1 MRDNLKFPEQ
11 DNPNFKDRGLG
22 DTIDRFTQ
30 ATGIKWLIMNIS
42 QKFGVSCGCKQRRKL
57 LNKWF
62 PYKQI
67 NKMNKKITIEDILDP
82 ISPKVFF
89 TEYWNKKHLI
99 LRRNKFKNLF
109 TWVDFNKYL
118 NQYPDMKG
126 LQILNYRLDGDG
138 RWCLDKVRKGQLKL
152 PMLKKDTV
160 YKLWKEG
167 KSFVL
172 PFAEYQKKDLVDICH
187 EFERYFEK
195 GQCNV
200 YASPRANSKSFPAH
214 SDNTENFLFHTE
226 GNVKWTIYKE
236 FAPDKPKEILEEFI
250 LEAGDL
256 LYIPQYQYHK
266 VDTIGPRILI
276 SIHFSNKVKQSLDNF
291 QVSPLGASTRNKWYN
306 WSPEKPFNKDGARI
320 EERRLVSDSWKQ
332 KYFRNKI

>member
-1 MRDNLKFPEQ
+1 V
-11 DNPNFKDRGLG
+11 KDKGFG
-22 DTIDRFTQ
+22 DTFDRFTKT
-30 ATGIKWLIMNIS
+30 TGIKWLIITVTGWFN
-42 QKFGVSCGCKQRRKL
+42 VNCGCEYRRKL

-62 PYKQI
+62 PYKQK

-109 TWVDFNKYL
+109 TWVDFDKYL
-118 NQYPDMKG
+118 NKYPDMKG

-152 PMLKKDTV
+152 PMLKKDKI

-172 PFAEYQKKDLVDICH
+172 PFAEYQKKELVDICH
-187 EFERYFEK
+187 EFERYFQK

-226 GNVKWTIYKE
+226 GQVKWTIYKE
-236 FAPDKPKEILEEFI
+236 FAPSKPKEILEEFV

-276 SIHFSNKVKQSLDNF
+276 SIHFSNKPKQSLDNF
-291 QVSPLGASTRNKWYN
+291 QISALGATNRNKWYD
-306 WSPEKPFNKDGARI
+306 WSPKKPFNKIGKRI
-320 EERRLVSDSWKQ
+320 QERRMVSDTWKA
-332 KYFRNKI
+332 KYFRDKI

>member
-1 MRDNLKFPEQ
+1 M
-11 DNPNFKDRGLG
+11 KDKGLG
-22 DTIDRFTQ
+22 DTFDRFTKI
-30 ATGIKWLIMNIS
+30 TGIKWLIITVTGWFN
-42 QKFGVSCGCKQRRKL
+42 VNCGCEYRRKL

-62 PYKQI
+62 PYKQK
-67 NKMNKKITIEDILDP
+67 NEMNKKITIEDILDP

-89 TEYWNKKHLI
+89 TEYWNKKHLVI
-99 LRRNKFKNLF
+99 RRNKFKNLF

-138 RWCLDKVRKGQLKL
+138 RWCLDKVRKGKLKL
-152 PMLKKDTV
+152 PMLNKETLH
-160 YKLWKEG
+160 KLWKDG

-172 PFAEYQKKDLVDICH
+172 PFAEYQKKELVDICH
-187 EFERYFEK
+187 EFERYFQK

-214 SDNTENFLFHTE
+214 ADQTENFLFHTE
-226 GNVKWTIYKE
+226 GRVKWTIYKE
-236 FAPDKPKEILEEFI
+236 FAPNKPKEILEEFI

-256 LYIPQYQYHK
+256 LYIPQYQFHK

-276 SIHFSNKVKQSLDNF
+276 SVHFANKPKQSLENF
-291 QVSPLGASTRNKWYN
+291 QVSPLGAGNRNKWYE
-306 WSPEKPFNKDGARI
+306 WSPQKPFDKIGKRI
-320 EERRLVSDSWKQ
+320 EERRMVSNSWKQ
-332 KYFRNKI
+332 KYFRDKI